1 MLRTPPESPVRVQCR
16 AVPLGFAG
24 LVIWADPHVSGQG
37 LDTQGPGEA
46 SHKGKSLAT
55 WPHLAP
61 VAPSSQKHP
70 SLCPLPPLSSLSLPG
85 HWPALLCLS
94 RISEHIWIVV
104 LISSINTE
112 FTQKTLNLE
121 QS

>member
-61 VAPSSQKHP
+61 VAPSSQSIHP
-70 SLCPLPPLSSLSLPG
+70 SVPYPLCPLSLSLG
-85 HWPALLCLS
+85 TGQLYC
-94 RISEHIWIVV
+94 V
-104 LISSINTE
+104 
-112 FTQKTLNLE
+112 
-121 QS
+121 